1 MKGGNSHEIKKHQ
14 ELQDVVTQVKAELQ
28 LNEFLEEAVIILAN
42 FQEEEEEGQK
52 YYEIYHSEIR
62 IDEDTTVQEALEQQ
76 IETERL
82 VREYKTQRGLIQAF
96 INENEIKGEYYK
108 IHTRI

>member
-1 MKGGNSHEIKKHQ
+1 MKLKNINNYTHQ

-28 LNEFLEEAVIILAN
+28 LNEFLEETVIILAN

>member
-1 MKGGNSHEIKKHQ
+1 MKLKNINNYTHQ

-28 LNEFLEEAVIILAN
+28 LNEFLEEAVVILAN

>member
-1 MKGGNSHEIKKHQ
+1 MKLKNINNYTHQ

>member
-1 MKGGNSHEIKKHQ
+1 MKLKNINNYTHQ

-62 IDEDTTVQEALEQQ
+62 IDEDTTVQEVLEQQ